1 MVKTRSQDYNVDNR
15 YRETAGYTD
24 VPGESAGDNTAG
36 KRHLKNYIERDRV
49 RGMNRIA
56 PDNRDE
62 NKFILPGQ
70 GGLIPIP
77 DGGSVSNTD
86 SRMTFR
92 NSFRASQKEPS

>member
-36 KRHLKNYIERDRV
+36 KRHLKNYIEQDRV

-62 NKFILPGQ
+62 NKFIMPGQ

-77 DGGSVSNTD
+77 DRGSVSNTD
-86 SRMTFR
+86 SRTTFR
-92 NSFRASQKEPS
+92 NAFRASQKEPS

>member
-1 MVKTRSQDYNVDNR
+1 MAQTRSQDYDVDNR
-15 YRETAGYTD
+15 YSQSRINGTPAR
-24 VPGESAGDNTAG
+24 DNTLG
-36 KRHLKNYIERDRV
+36 ENFLKNYLEQDRV
-49 RGMNRIA
+49 AKKNPIA

-92 NSFRASQKEPS
+92 NSFRATQKEPS

>member
-1 MVKTRSQDYNVDNR
+1 MAQTRSQDYDVDNR
-15 YRETAGYTD
+15 YSQSQINGTPAR
-24 VPGESAGDNTAG
+24 DNTSG
-36 KRHLKNYIERDRV
+36 QNFLRNYLERDKV
-49 RGMNRIA
+49 AKKNPIA

-86 SRMTFR
+86 SRMIFR

>member
-1 MVKTRSQDYNVDNR
+1 MAQTRSQDYDVDNR
-15 YRETAGYTD
+15 YSQSQINGTPAR
-24 VPGESAGDNTAG
+24 DNTSG
-36 KRHLKNYIERDRV
+36 ENFLRNYLERDKV
-49 RGMNRIA
+49 AKKNPIA

>member
-1 MVKTRSQDYNVDNR
+1 MAQTRSQDYDVDNR
-15 YRETAGYTD
+15 YSQSQINGTPAR
-24 VPGESAGDNTAG
+24 DNTSGENFLRNYLQRDKVA
-36 KRHLKNYIERDRV
+36 KKNP
-49 RGMNRIA
+49 IA

-92 NSFRASQKEPS
+92 NAFRASQKETN

>member
-70 GGLIPIP
+70 GGLIRIP

-92 NSFRASQKEPS
+92 NSFRASQKDPS